1 MGDEVF
7 DQMTT
12 GGHEQVVLCHEPR
25 SGLRAIIAIH
35 DTTLGPS
42 LGGVRHWHYPSDADA
57 LRDALR
63 LSRAMTYKAAISGL
77 DQGGGKAVVLAPASG
92 GGGEAVFRALG
103 RFIDTLGGRYIA
115 AEDVG
120 TSPREMEW
128 ISRETPWVTGV
139 DPSVGGSGDPS
150 PYTAIGVFEGMRAA
164 CDHHFGTADL
174 GGRRI
179 VVQGCGHVGAPLVQ
193 MLCEAGAVVECA
205 DLNDERAQVLAA
217 VGARPVPLAGLLE
230 RECDV
235 FAPCALGGGISDESI
250 PLLRCQVIC
259 GAANNQL
266 AHEGGAEAL
275 AARGITYAPDYVV
288 NAGGIVNIAEELRGY
303 DPVRAERRCRAIGA
317 TTAAVLERAQHA
329 GITPAAAADLI
340 ARERIDARTPLASI
354 FTHGER
360 TAFNHRP
367 DGLLRPR

>member
-1 MGDEVF
+1 MDDGVF
-7 DQMTT
+7 DQIVD

-42 LGGVRHWHYPSDADA
+42 LGGIRQWQYASDADA

-63 LSRAMTYKAAISGL
+63 LSRAMTFKAAVSGL

-128 ISRETPWVTGV
+128 VSRETPWVTGV
-139 DPSVGGSGDPS
+139 DPSIGGSGDPS
-150 PYTAIGVFEGMRAA
+150 PFTAIGVFEGMRAA
-164 CDHHFGTADL
+164 CAHHFGSADL

-179 VVQGCGHVGAPLVQ
+179 VVQGCGHVGAPLVR
-193 MLCEAGAVVECA
+193 MLCGAGAVVECA
-205 DLNDERAQVLAA
+205 DLRPERAQALAA
-217 VGARPVPLAGLLE
+217 DGAQPVPLAGVLE

-235 FAPCALGGGISDESI
+235 LAPCALGGAVSDESL
-250 PLLRCQVIC
+250 PKLRCQVIC

-266 AHEGGAEAL
+266 AHDGCAEAL
-275 AARGITYAPDYVV
+275 AARGITFAPDYVV
-288 NAGGIVNIAEELRGY
+288 NAGGIINIAEELRGY
-303 DPVRAERRCRAIGA
+303 DPVRAELRCRAVGA
-317 TTAAVLERAQHA
+317 TTAAILARAQQA
-329 GITPAAAADLI
+329 RITPVAAADLM
-340 ARERIDARTPLASI
+340 AQERLDARAPLASI